1 MILFMKINSIKKNYI
16 SNLDNLPYYLT
27 VEMVAALTGFS
38 YETIKKFC
46 QNGILP
52 AHKMGKQWRISQPD
66 FLNWGRCAA

>member
-1 MILFMKINSIKKNYI
+1 MKKNLIKKNYI
-16 SNLDNLPYYLT
+16 PSLDNLPYYLT

-52 AHKMGKQWRISQPD
+52 AHKMGKQWRISQHD